1 MAQTLGVVGLTD
13 TQSNFRVWSGREMTS
28 CASCPSLDLPTI
40 TSSLLPPP
48 AACHLAL
55 LSSMLSDGKRDVIPR
70 TPSLSAGCEN
80 KDIPLLLT
88 SPAGQSGGC
97 GQSALTPQR
106 HFCSRCRLSFC
117 LFLLNKHI
125 FSHGR
130 RGALNPADVLSQP
143 SGAEAFGCLE
153 ELEEV
158 LK

>member
-1 MAQTLGVVGLTD
+1 MGVVGLTD

-40 TSSLLPPP
+40 TSLL
-48 AACHLAL
+48 L
-55 LSSMLSDGKRDVIPR
+55 LSPLSCHRRSLMERDGVPR
-70 TPSLSAGCEN
+70 APSLSAGCEN

-88 SPAGQSGGC
+88 SPAGQGGGC

-143 SGAEAFGCLE
+143 SGAEASGCLE
-153 ELEEV
+153 ESEEV

>member
-1 MAQTLGVVGLTD
+1 MGVVGLTD

-40 TSSLLPPP
+40 TSFLLLPV
-48 AACHLAL
+48 ASLFCHRRSRIAL
-55 LSSMLSDGKRDVIPR
+55 MVREMSFPHA
-70 TPSLSAGCEN
+70 PSLSAGCEN

-125 FSHGR
+125 FFTRPGR

-153 ELEEV
+153 ESEEV